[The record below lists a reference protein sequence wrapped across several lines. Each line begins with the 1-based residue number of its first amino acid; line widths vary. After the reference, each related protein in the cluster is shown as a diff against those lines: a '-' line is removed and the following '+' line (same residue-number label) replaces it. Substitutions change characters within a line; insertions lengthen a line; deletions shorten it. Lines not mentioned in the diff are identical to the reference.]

1 MNYKEISLQEKLD
14 KLNFELSETRSE
26 IKIIKQSLT
35 IAETKLIN
43 LKIEHEKLEIE
54 LIKIKSNK

>member
-54 LIKIKSNK
+54 LIKIK

>member
-1 MNYKEISLQEKLD
+1 MIYKEISLQEKLD